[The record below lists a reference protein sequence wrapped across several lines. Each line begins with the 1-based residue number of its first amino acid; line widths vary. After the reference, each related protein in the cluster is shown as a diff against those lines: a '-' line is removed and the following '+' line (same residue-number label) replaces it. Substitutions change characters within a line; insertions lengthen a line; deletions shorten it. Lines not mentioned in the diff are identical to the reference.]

1 MIKRPNP
8 FLWLPLAGILKISA
22 YLQGGRITEKV
33 KIKRPAII
41 LTNHTSFRDY
51 IFVTAALYPHRIT
64 YMAAAKMFNEP
75 ERGPFLRL
83 ARAIPK
89 SSFQSDTRSVI
100 SALSILKQKGI
111 LSIFPEGQISYHG
124 TSLLPPYS
132 IAKFI
137 KKAGVNVYVAQ
148 IQNDYLMAPPW
159 SDKVFKGKVFTRVF
173 PLFKAE
179 ELKALDE
186 PSIYQAINEKLSFNT
201 GAYNRVHRHQYEI
214 QSLDNLENLI
224 YQCPACHHEG
234 LKVDHH
240 TLVCPSCGQILTYDE
255 YGFLNGESV
264 YELFEKQRS
273 GLIAKMDEDPS
284 FRLVTPVTM
293 IRYQGPTLA
302 PVGTGTLS
310 LDRDRYVYSGSDQDK
325 QVTLTFSTKT
335 VEYLPSDIGKN
346 VQIYADNELY
356 MFQMDDKIMPQKFV
370 MAGEYFHKLTTK

>member
-22 YLQGGRITEKV
+22 YLQGGRVVQKTR
-33 KIKRPAII
+33 IKRPAII

-51 IFVTAALYPHRIT
+51 IFTTAALYPHRIT

-75 ERGPFLRL
+75 ERGPFLRM

-100 SALSILKQKGI
+100 DALSILKQKGI

-124 TSLLPPYS
+124 TSLRPPYS

-148 IQNDYLMAPPW
+148 IQNDYLMSPPW

-173 PLFKAE
+173 PLFQAE
-179 ELKALDE
+179 ELKSLDE
-186 PSIYQAINEKLSFNT
+186 ASIYQAINEKLSFNT
-201 GAYNRVHRHQYEI
+201 GEFNRVQRHKYQI
-214 QSLDNLENLI
+214 QAIDNLETLV
-224 YQCPACHHEG
+224 YRCPKCLHEG
-234 LKVDHH
+234 LSVNKN
-240 TLVCPSCGQILTYDE
+240 TLVCLKCGHVLTYDE

-264 YELFEKQRS
+264 YELFEKQRAD
-273 GLIAKMDEDPS
+273 LVAKIDADPGFALS
-284 FRLVTPVTM
+284 VPVTL
-293 IRYQGPTLA
+293 IRYQGSVLA
-302 PVGTGTLS
+302 PVGTGVLS
-310 LDRDRYVYSGSDQDK
+310 LDRERYRYEGEDQGK
-325 QVTLTFSTKT
+325 QVVLSFSTKT
-335 VEYLPSDIGKN
+335 IEYLPSDIGKN

-356 MFQMDDKIMPQKFV
+356 MFQMEDKIMPQKFV
-370 MAGEYFHKLTTK
+370 IAGEYLHKLATK